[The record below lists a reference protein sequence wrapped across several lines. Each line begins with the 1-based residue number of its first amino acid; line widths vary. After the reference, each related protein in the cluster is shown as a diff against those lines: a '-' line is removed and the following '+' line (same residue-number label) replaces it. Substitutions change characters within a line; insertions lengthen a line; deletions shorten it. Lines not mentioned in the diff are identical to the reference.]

1 MDAVA
6 DSIVAN
12 PENLDPQDSSTRIEN
27 LSSNVEIVMQ
37 ALIREV
43 RDETM
48 KQMVKGQQE
57 TVKEIATSH
66 ERIIETLCN
75 AWKKEQLALKQMIKG
90 QKKGVR
96 QLQ

>member
-12 PENLDPQDSSTRIEN
+12 PENLDHQDSST
-27 LSSNVEIVMQ
+27 LMQ

-66 ERIIETLCN
+66 QRIIETLWN
-75 AWKKEQLALKQMIKG
+75 AWKEEQLALKQMIKG
-90 QKKGVR
+90 QEKGVR

>member
-1 MDAVA
+1 
-6 DSIVAN
+6 
-12 PENLDPQDSSTRIEN
+12 
-27 LSSNVEIVMQ
+27 
-37 ALIREV
+37 
-43 RDETM
+43 
-48 KQMVKGQQE
+48 MVKGQQE

>member
-12 PENLDPQDSSTRIEN
+12 PENLDHQDSSTQN

-66 ERIIETLCN
+66 QRIIETLWN
-75 AWKKEQLALKQMIKG
+75 AWKEEQLALKQMIKG
-90 QKKGVR
+90 QEKGVR